1 MKAKDIVILV
11 GGKGSR
17 LGKITNVTAK
27 PLIKINNQRFLDY
40 LLIKLSKYNFNKIY
54 LLCSYK
60 KDTFFKLYHNVK
72 FNNSKIVCID
82 EGISKGTGGAL
93 FKVKNKI
100 KNDFILLNGDTLFDI
115 NMDTFSNIDLKDKYG
130 CIALTNKKNSFNNKK
145 IINIKTNK
153 DNIISFSN
161 QKTNL
166 MNGGVY
172 LLSKKIFNF
181 IENKNISLEN
191 DILNNLIIEKK
202 IYGLFYND
210 YFVDIGS
217 KIKLEF
223 IKKNSDILLNKAVF
237 LDRDGVI
244 NKDTGYITKYSQF
257 NFLPGVKK
265 AIKYINDKRYLLIL
279 ITNQAAIG
287 KSLLTEINLKNIHLK
302 MTQDMD
308 KFNGGYVNDIYFS
321 PYYKFSKKLKYRLN
335 KNDRKPNNGM
345 IKKAIKK
352 WNIDISS
359 SIFIGDKLTDEMAA
373 NKSNLKFYLKK
384 NISMFKQIKKLI

>member
-1 MKAKDIVILV
+1 
-11 GGKGSR
+11 
-17 LGKITNVTAK
+17 
-27 PLIKINNQRFLDY
+27 
-40 LLIKLSKYNFNKIY
+40 
-54 LLCSYK
+54 
-60 KDTFFKLYHNVK
+60 
-72 FNNSKIVCID
+72 
-82 EGISKGTGGAL
+82 
-93 FKVKNKI
+93 
-100 KNDFILLNGDTLFDI
+100 
-115 NMDTFSNIDLKDKYG
+115 MDTFSNIDLKDKYG

-384 NISMFKQIKKLI
+384 NVSMFKQIKKLI

>member
-1 MKAKDIVILV
+1 MKIKDIVILV

-27 PLIKINNQRFLDY
+27 PLIKIKNQRFLDY
-40 LLIKLSKYNFNKIY
+40 LLVKLSKYNFNKIY

-72 FNNSKIVCID
+72 FNNSKIICIN
-82 EGISKGTGGAL
+82 EGPSKGTGGAL
-93 FKVKNKI
+93 FKVKKKI
-100 KNDFILLNGDTLFDI
+100 KNNFILLNGDTLFDI
-115 NMDTFSNIDLKDKYG
+115 DMNIFSKINLKDKYG
-130 CIALTNKKNSFNNKK
+130 CIALTNKKNSHNNSK
-145 IINIKTNK
+145 IIDIKINK
-153 DNIISFSN
+153 NNIISFSN

-191 DILNNLIIEKK
+191 DILNKLISEKK
-202 IYGLFYND
+202 FYGFIYND

-217 KIKLEF
+217 KVKLEF
-223 IKKNSDILLNKAVF
+223 IKKNSHILFNKAVF

-244 NKDTGYITKYSQF
+244 NKDTGYITRYSQF
-257 NFLPGVKK
+257 KFLPGVKK

-287 KSLLTEINLKNIHLK
+287 KSLLTEINLKHIHLK
-302 MTQDMD
+302 MTKDMD
-308 KFNGGYVNDIYFS
+308 KFNGGYVDDIYFS
-321 PYYKFSKKLKYRLN
+321 PYYKISKKLKYRLN
-335 KNDRKPNNGM
+335 KDDRKPNNGM
-345 IKKAIKK
+345 FKKAIKK
-352 WNIDISS
+352 WNINISS
-359 SIFIGDKLTDEMAA
+359 SIFIGDKLTDKIAA
-373 NKSNLKFYLKK
+373 NKTNLKFYLKK
-384 NISMFKQIKKLI
+384 NISMFNQIKKII